1 MLSLTILINVDV
13 MMVGKLG
20 GQAVAATGLGGW
32 VYLTVVLTLS
42 AIEVGMQVLVA
53 RRFGERRI
61 SECGKLITLGAGLS
75 VLIGSLFLILLYPL
89 ALYLVHSETP
99 EVRELAVDYFRI
111 RLLALPFSMSAFALR
126 GFFYGIGNSVVPMI
140 TEVVVN
146 VLNIFFNY
154 IFIFGKLGMPALG
167 VSGAALASAL
177 STVIGFGILSGALWQ
192 QNNRQGFHIPQLVM
206 KELGGILRQLLTI
219 TYPVFIQNFL
229 INIGFY
235 IFLVIN
241 DYISVSATAA
251 TNIVLSILCISGLP
265 AYGFGIAAATLI
277 GQKLGEGKPAE
288 ARNYGWFSL
297 GPGVLLMGVAGLI
310 FMFFGRELMRFYIAD
325 ETVIEMGAKALRLI
339 GAVEF
344 IDAFGMVLSR
354 ALQGA
359 GQTKFVMVAEVCVHW
374 FIFLP
379 LAYILGVRLQLGII
393 GTWLALVTYA
403 VCFALLMLR
412 KFISPE
418 WEMQRV

>member
-32 VYLTVVLTLS
+32 IYLTVVLPLS

-53 RRFGERRI
+53 RRFGEKRI
-61 SECGKLITLGAGLS
+61 TECGKLITLGVGIS
-75 VLIGSLFLILLYPL
+75 VLIGSLFLLLLYPL

-99 EVRELAVDYFRI
+99 EVRNLAIDYFRI
-111 RLLALPFSMSAFALR
+111 RVLALPFSMSAFALR

-140 TEVVVN
+140 TEVIVN

-177 STVIGFGILSGALWQ
+177 STVIGFGILSVALWQ
-192 QNNRQGFHIPQLVM
+192 QNSRQGFHIPRVVM
-206 KELGGILRQLLTI
+206 KELGGILRQLLNI

-288 ARNYGWFSL
+288 ARKYGWFSL
-297 GPGVLLMGVAGLI
+297 GPGVVLMGVAGLI